1 MALTLWHNPRCSKSR
16 QALKLLE
23 EAGQTP
29 LLRLYLNE
37 PPTFEEL
44 SDLLEKLSKSA
55 IEVVRKGE
63 QIFKDQGLKDATEA
77 ELLTAMIENPIL
89 IERPIAVN
97 QDRAAIG
104 RPPEDVLDII

>member
-44 SDLLEKLSKSA
+44 SDLLEN
-55 IEVVRKGE
+55 
-63 QIFKDQGLKDATEA
+63 KDQGLKDATEA